1 MPRRPERPDFDFR
14 QPYSNLSDSCFF
26 QFVGSGRASMI
37 RIAVDAMGGDKG
49 PRVVTR
55 GVMNAAVN
63 SSSHFL
69 IVGDP
74 AQIEPEL
81 RSDGA
86 KPSNIEIVPAM
97 QIIEMTEHPVEAFK
111 KKPDASVVVSAQLV
125 REGKA
130 DGFVTI
136 ANTGAAVAVSLLTL
150 KRIKGI
156 DRPAIATTLPAI
168 TGRVVL
174 LDAGATPDCE
184 SRNLY
189 EFALMGCAFRR
200 RFTASRVRS
209 SVCFRS
215 ARKTRRENAL
225 SKRTYA
231 LFKEM
236 FGSSMPFDFIGN
248 VEGKDIYRGSADVVV
263 CDGFVGNTVLKT
275 SEGVAEMILKLLKE
289 ELERNKLILPLLMPF
304 KSAFREVRKKID
316 YSEHG
321 GAPLL
326 GVNGVCIIGHGRS
339 NENAVKNACLAA
351 EKAIQYDLVET
362 IKQRVTET
370 PAPHQKLEINRGTE

>member
-1 MPRRPERPDFDFR
+1 
-14 QPYSNLSDSCFF
+14 
-26 QFVGSGRASMI
+26 MI

-49 PRVVTR
+49 PQVVTR
-55 GVMNAAVN
+55 GVISAALN
-63 SSSHFL
+63 SSTRYL
-69 IVGDP
+69 LVGDP
-74 AQIEPEL
+74 AILEAEL
-81 RSDGA
+81 KAFGA
-86 KPSNIEIVPAM
+86 AHPNIEIVPAM
-97 QIIEMTEHPVEAFK
+97 QIIEMSEHPVEAFK
-111 KKPDASVVVSAQLV
+111 HKPDASVVVSAKLV
-125 REGKA
+125 KEGQA

-168 TGRVVL
+168 TGKVVL

-189 EFALMGCAFRR
+189 EFALMGCAF
-200 RFTASRVRS
+200 SQKVHG
-209 SVCFRS
+209 V
-215 ARKTRRENAL
+215 ARPKLGLLSIGEEDSKGNAL

-231 LFKEM
+231 LFKET
-236 FGSSMPFDFIGN
+236 FGSNTPFDFIGN
-248 VEGKDIYRGSADVVV
+248 VEGKDIYRGVADVIV

-289 ELERNKLILPLLMPF
+289 ELDRNKLILPLLIPF
-304 KSAFREVRKKID
+304 KSAFREVRRKID

-351 EKAIQYDLVET
+351 EKAITYNLVET
-362 IKQRVTET
+362 IRQRVNDT
-370 PAPHQKLEINRGTE
+370 PAPLLKSETLRGIV